1 MANKY
6 KISKEYLGEFFGL
19 FGNKKED
26 RTKRINDLIDN
37 DPILKKLD
45 KEIGDLNDKAAERLK
60 KDADAMK
67 ILKKLGIEIK

>member
-6 KISKEYLGEFFGL
+6 KISKQYLGEFFGL

-26 RTKRINDLIDN
+26 RTKKINDLIDN

-60 KDADAMK
+60 KDVDAMK

>member
-6 KISKEYLGEFFGL
+6 KISKQYLGEFFGL

-26 RTKRINDLIDN
+26 RTKKMNDLIDN

>member
-26 RTKRINDLIDN
+26 RTKKINDLIDN